1 MSMENF
7 TLSDRAKRSANAF
20 YDAIEAHINECC
32 KDNTPSSV
40 ETYTEDHKIFIEN
53 HLAGKKLADRYN
65 SFTESVRNILLTEA
79 LYKMFTESV
88 NHDIVSDRAN
98 ANIMRS
104 IVVEYVNENGF
115 YKIVDTMKTASV
127 AMSEMSH
134 IITKHAKSIIEAAD
148 KDDPDTF
155 VIKPEM
161 RDSFFDALNYSD
173 TDEITKAIHD
183 RVSTAMQDFVTANTK
198 DHEDITSTLKQA
210 QEKIDSIPQED
221 TELREHYEMRAKQEI
236 NRIRRAPKSVLHHMV
251 TSMCE
256 SVVKNPDSHAEF
268 MNEDHLNMDKIVT
281 RTTLL
286 YTFVEML
293 NTARIEKVDEQFLES
308 LIIDLKK

>member
-7 TLSDRAKRSANAF
+7 TLSDRAKRSNTAF
-20 YDAIEAHINECC
+20 YEALEADAKARSEVQPQ
-32 KDNTPSSV
+32 TV

-53 HLAGKKLADRYN
+53 HLAGKRLADRYN

-79 LYKMFTESV
+79 LCKMFNESV
-88 NHDIVSDRAN
+88 SKDIVADKGN
-98 ANIMRS
+98 ASVMRS
-104 IVVEYVNENGF
+104 IVIEYVNENGF
-115 YKIVDTMKTASV
+115 YKITDTMKTASV
-127 AMSEMSH
+127 AMSELSQ

-148 KDDPDTF
+148 KDNPDTF

-161 RDSFFDALNYSD
+161 KDSFFNALDYSN
-173 TDEITKAIHD
+173 TEEITTAIHD

-198 DHEDITSTLKQA
+198 DHEDITTTLQQA
-210 QEKIDSIPQED
+210 QEKIAEVPEED
-221 TELREHYEMRAKQEI
+221 VELKEHYEMRAKQEVAK
-236 NRIRRAPKSVLHHMV
+236 IRRAPKSILHHMV

-256 SVVKNPDSHAEF
+256 SVVKHPDSHAEF

-293 NTARIEKVDEQFLES
+293 NTARIEKIDEAFLES
-308 LIIDLKK
+308 LIMDLKK